1 MAYNQFKQDN
11 KIDSQGRTMPTKTA
25 AEDMVLDAGDEGPTS
40 STLPVV
46 HSLKVVTLLSLLIAL
61 VTAVTSIA
69 GLLFQ
74 EEIYPTAD
82 LQQSFVANDVV
93 NLLLGLPILLG
104 SMWLARRGR
113 LVGLLFWP
121 GALFYGLY
129 NYLVYLLGMPFNA
142 MYPLYLVIVTLSIY
156 TTIGLVASID
166 GPAVKQQLSG
176 QVPEKLAGV
185 VLTAFGLLFMLLAA
199 SGLAGA
205 LTSDNEI
212 AKPELALLA
221 ADFIVCFAW
230 IIGGVLLWRR
240 QALGY
245 VSGTGLLFQA
255 CMLFIGLIAVL
266 LLQPLFSDAPLS
278 LTDILITLAMSLVAF
293 IPFGLFLP
301 GVIRADTYEQ
311 S

>member
-1 MAYNQFKQDN
+1 MTSKNMGTEPIRDVEYSGSP
-11 KIDSQGRTMPTKTA
+11 DS
-25 AEDMVLDAGDEGPTS
+25 
-40 STLPVV
+40 LPVI
-46 HSLKVVTLLSLLIAL
+46 HGLKIVTLLSLLIAL
-61 VTAVTSIA
+61 VTAAASVA

-74 EEIYPTAD
+74 DEIYPTD
-82 LQQSFVANDVV
+82 ELRQSFVANDVV

-104 SMWLARRGR
+104 SMWLVRRGR

-156 TTIGLVASID
+156 ATIGLIASID
-166 GPAVKQQLSG
+166 GLAVKRYLSG
-176 QVPEKLAGV
+176 QVPEKLAGI
-185 VLTAFGLLFMLLAA
+185 VLSVFGLLFMLLAA

-205 LTSDNEI
+205 LTSNSEI
-212 AKPELALLA
+212 ARPELALLT

-266 LLQPLFSDAPLS
+266 LLQPLLSDASLS
-278 LTDILITLAMSLVAF
+278 VTDILITLVMSLVAF
-293 IPFGLFLP
+293 IPFVLFLR
-301 GVIRADTYEQ
+301 GVIKTGTLD
-311 S
+311 SGKSK